1 MIKEIGKKPTRREQE
16 VARVTSGIIND
27 IAHKHKAEGSVT
39 IQFLNDNTPVEIPLS
54 AFESL
59 GEILNHLGRGEAV
72 SIFHPDAELT
82 TQQAADMLNVSR
94 PYVVKLLDQGAIPF
108 HHVGKHRRIKLRD
121 LEIYKDELIKKRR
134 KHLGEL
140 ARQAQELDMGY

>member
-1 MIKEIGKKPTRREQE
+1 MIKEIAKKPSRREQE
-16 VARVTSGIIND
+16 VARETSGKIND
-27 IAHKHKAEGSVT
+27 IAHKHKAKGSVI
-39 IQFLNDNTPVEIPLS
+39 IQFHGDSTPVEIPLS

-59 GEILNHLGRGEAV
+59 GEILNHQARGEAV
-72 SIFHPDAELT
+72 SIFHSEAEVT

-108 HHVGKHRRIKLRD
+108 LRVGKHRRIKLGD
-121 LEIYKDELIKKRR
+121 LEKYKEKLVNERR